1 MVRRSAGQQ
10 YNLSQD
16 MIAETINQANHCFS
30 ISTNPKPKNTV
41 KLNGNNQIIHLPEM
55 ANAVICPETGKSLKH
70 QELITKLRYKI
81 KWMRS
86 TANEINRL

>member
-1 MVRRSAGQQ
+1 MVRRSASQK

-30 ISTNPKPKNTV
+30 FTMTPSNKTQNKVIN
-41 KLNGNNQIIHLPEM
+41 NNQITIMPEM
-55 ANAVICPETGKSLKH
+55 ANAVICPETGKSLRH

-81 KWMRS
+81 KWM
-86 TANEINRL
+86 